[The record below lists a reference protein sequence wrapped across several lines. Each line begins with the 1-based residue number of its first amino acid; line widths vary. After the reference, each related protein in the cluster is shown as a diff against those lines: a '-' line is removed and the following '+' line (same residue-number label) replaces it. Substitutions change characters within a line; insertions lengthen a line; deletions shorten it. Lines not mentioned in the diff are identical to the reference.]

1 MQLTKDN
8 AIPESTVYIP
18 EILLPA
24 SADMHVWAVNAC
36 DQFTGDKTYWRE
48 VENLAAGKVSAY
60 HIIFPEIYLKDRPEE
75 RIAEINRT
83 MREYLASGVFREIPG
98 GFVHVERTTESGTR
112 TGIVIA
118 VDLEA
123 YSFRPEDMALIRST
137 EATVL
142 DRLPPRVKIRKN
154 ACLELPHVMLLYD
167 DPENSVLKACKKGE
181 VLYDFNLNM
190 GGGHVKGTFIPNADE
205 VRSAFCS
212 LKSCAG
218 SDRMLFAVGDGNHS
232 LAAAKLCW
240 EELKKTLPEEKQ
252 KNHPARYAL
261 CEAVNIYDK
270 ALFFRPIHRFIKTD
284 EPQKFVN
291 GWPLSGGGR
300 VCAVINGGKTELAFP
315 ENVPEGIARLD
326 DYISA
331 FIAENGGE
339 VDYIHG
345 DSDLIS
351 LTHEGAGVILPAID
365 KSQFFPLILS
375 GGNLPRKTF
384 SMGEGNEKRYYI
396 EAKRIK

>member
-8 AIPESTVYIP
+8 AISESTVYIP

-98 GFVHVERTTESGTR
+98 GFVLVERTTESGTR

-123 YSFRPEDMALIRST
+123 YSFRPEDRALIRST

-190 GGGHVKGTFIPNADE
+190 GGGHVKGTFIPNAEE
-205 VRSAFCS
+205 VRSAF
-212 LKSCAG
+212 
-218 SDRMLFAVGDGNHS
+218 
-232 LAAAKLCW
+232 
-240 EELKKTLPEEKQ
+240 
-252 KNHPARYAL
+252 Y
-261 CEAVNIYDK
+261 
-270 ALFFRPIHRFIKTD
+270 
-284 EPQKFVN
+284 
-291 GWPLSGGGR
+291 
-300 VCAVINGGKTELAFP
+300 
-315 ENVPEGIARLD
+315 
-326 DYISA
+326 
-331 FIAENGGE
+331 
-339 VDYIHG
+339 
-345 DSDLIS
+345 
-351 LTHEGAGVILPAID
+351 
-365 KSQFFPLILS
+365 
-375 GGNLPRKTF
+375 
-384 SMGEGNEKRYYI
+384 
-396 EAKRIK
+396 